1 MRSMFAIALSAA
13 VSALASV
20 SSASAGQVWLTIDQ
34 VRPYEIER
42 PAGEIVVGN
51 PGIADITVQDKTRVL
66 LFGKSP
72 GVTNMYIFDEDGK
85 AIDNLI
91 VRVNASSAGM
101 LTLNR
106 GSERTTY
113 ACTDNCNATQTV
125 GDGTTS
131 FSGVGQ
137 QVQMKLQQA
146 KSSN

>member
-1 MRSMFAIALSAA
+1 MRSMIAAFSAA
-13 VSALASV
+13 ASALAAISP
-20 SSASAGQVWLTIDQ
+20 ASAGQVWLTLDQ
-34 VRPYEIER
+34 VRPYELER

-51 PGIADITVQDKTRVL
+51 PGIADITVQDKTRLL
-66 LFGKSP
+66 LFGKAP
-72 GVTNMYIFDEDGK
+72 GVTNLYIFDEEGK

-125 GDGTTS
+125 GDGQDT
-131 FSGVGQ
+131 FSGVSQ
-137 QVQMKLQQA
+137 QVQMKQQQA
-146 KSSN
+146 KGSN

>member
-1 MRSMFAIALSAA
+1 MRSMIAAISAA
-13 VSALASV
+13 VCAFAAS
-20 SSASAGQVWLTIDQ
+20 SPASAGQVWLTIDQ

-51 PGIADITVQDKTRVL
+51 PGIADITVQDKTRIL

-72 GVTNMYIFDEDGK
+72 GVTNMYIFDEEGK

-106 GSERTTY
+106 GAERTTY

-125 GDGTTS
+125 GDGQNT
-131 FSGVGQ
+131 FSGVSQ

-146 KSSN
+146 KGSN

>member
-1 MRSMFAIALSAA
+1 MRSMIAA
-13 VSALASV
+13 VSATAAALAAISP
-20 SSASAGQVWLTIDQ
+20 ASAGQVWLTLDQ
-34 VRPYEIER
+34 VRPYELER

-66 LFGKSP
+66 LFGKAP
-72 GVTNMYIFDEDGK
+72 GVTNLYIFDEEGK

-131 FSGVGQ
+131 FSEVGQ
-137 QVQMKLQQA
+137 QVQLKLQLA
-146 KSSN
+146 KSSI